1 MKKTLLIA
9 SSSLLTQKILP
20 RLSAQGE
27 NIVHVLVPSEAFRAK
42 LSTLCFAEAMI
53 VPGGQGFRFRGIP
66 AFRALYK
73 ETKFD
78 EVICLYN
85 NKTGHGYL
93 NVDLYAWM
101 INAKDRYAYNYDL
114 AIIPLK
120 AGSIVRKI
128 VRYAISP
135 LWLVINT
142 LLLAIVMFLIL
153 IAMFVVE
160 LFVAVEKSAIK

>member
-1 MKKTLLIA
+1 MKKILLIA

-20 RLSAQGE
+20 RLSAQGD
-27 NIVHVLVPSEAFRAK
+27 NIVYVLVPSEEFRAK
-42 LSTLCFAEAMI
+42 LTTACFKEAI
-53 VPGGQGFRFRGIP
+53 TVPGGQGFRFRGIP
-66 AFRALYK
+66 AFRTLYK
-73 ETKFD
+73 RIKFD

-101 INAKDRYAYNYDL
+101 INTKDRYAYNYDL
-114 AIIPLK
+114 AIMPLK
-120 AGSIVRKI
+120 AGSTARKI
-128 VRYAISP
+128 VKYAVSP

-153 IAMFVVE
+153 IAMLVVE
-160 LFVAVEKSAIK
+160 LFVALERSAVK